1 MRWSIWRLNQIEGAV
16 DVITCLHDI
25 KTSLMK
31 ISFHGIPFPL
41 LYKRNT
47 QKHICTCLFIKKV
60 QVIEIECQKTDASLP
75 DEK

>member
-1 MRWSIWRLNQIEGAV
+1 MRWSISRLNQTEGAV

-31 ISFHGIPFPL
+31 ISFHGIPFAL